1 MDVHIDASNLK
12 KVFNRRVIFEKIS
25 FSLGQRQTLAV
36 TGRNGAGK
44 STLVKIV
51 SNILTPTAGEVMISS
66 PTTGSANSQL
76 ALIGLV
82 SPYLTLYDEFSAREN
97 LRFALAIRALQS
109 DDQLIEVLLKR
120 VSLHKRGDDLV
131 RTYSSGMKQRLK
143 YAFALVHHPQVLIL
157 DEPMANLD
165 LDGTKIVREI
175 MNEHREQGI
184 LIVASN
190 DLSDIDRFDILVD
203 LDATN

>member
-1 MDVHIDASNLK
+1 MDVRVDASNLK

-25 FSLGQRQTLAV
+25 FSLAQQQVLAV

-51 SNILTPTAGEVMISS
+51 SNILTPTEGEVKISC
-66 PTTGSANSQL
+66 PTFSSGNSQL

-97 LRFALAIRALQS
+97 LRFALAIRGLQS
-109 DDQLIEVLLKR
+109 DDQIIEVLLKR
-120 VSLHKRGDDLV
+120 VTLHRRGDDLV

-143 YAFALVHHPQVLIL
+143 YAFALVHHPHVLIL

-165 LDGTKIVREI
+165 SDGTRIVREI

-203 LDATN
+203 LDATS

>member
-1 MDVHIDASNLK
+1 MDVHVDASNLK

-25 FSLGQRQTLAV
+25 FSLAQQQTLAV

-51 SNILTPTAGEVMISS
+51 SNILTPTEGEVKISS
-66 PTTGSANSQL
+66 PTISSANPHL

-97 LRFALAIRALQS
+97 LGFGLAIRGLQP
-109 DDQLIEVLLKR
+109 DDQIIEVLLKR
-120 VSLHKRGDDLV
+120 VSLHRRGDDLV

-165 LDGTKIVREI
+165 LDGTKIVHEI

-190 DLSDIDRFDILVD
+190 DLSDIDRFDSLVD
-203 LDATN
+203 LDAPS